1 MREIREGHPMLI
13 KLTVHIS
20 NFLSSSSTMASS
32 RSRRSNAGSK
42 MASLLNEEEKEA
54 TAGKDEFYETKYG
67 GFLEEKDDGDFA
79 YQSPGED
86 DDKVD
91 SDFSIDEDDEVRSDI
106 EDDGSGKRKTAKRG
120 EGVQTKAYKGRT
132 FLSRFIRCI

>member
-1 MREIREGHPMLI
+1 
-13 KLTVHIS
+13 
-20 NFLSSSSTMASS
+20 MAST

-54 TAGKDEFYETKYG
+54 ISGKDEFYETKYG
-67 GFLEEKDDGDFA
+67 GFQEEKDDGDFA

-106 EDDGSGKRKTAKRG
+106 EDEGGDKRKMAKRG
-120 EGVQTKAYKGRT
+120 EGVQTKAYKGSFCHAYVGHSAGGSLYNIW
-132 FLSRFIRCI
+132 FLEPCRCM

>member
-79 YQSPGED
+79 YQSPGEED
-86 DDKVD
+86 DRVD

-106 EDDGSGKRKTAKRG
+106 EDEGSGKRKTAKRG
-120 EGVQTKAYKGRT
+120 EGVQTKAYKGRK

>member
-1 MREIREGHPMLI
+1 
-13 KLTVHIS
+13 
-20 NFLSSSSTMASS
+20 MASS

-54 TAGKDEFYETKYG
+54 IAGGKDEFYETKYG
-67 GFLEEKDDGDFA
+67 GFQEEQDDGDFA

-106 EDDGSGKRKTAKRG
+106 EDEGSGKRKMAKRG
-120 EGVQTKAYKGRT
+120 EGVQTKAYKGWE
-132 FLSRFIRCI
+132 FLPRL